1 MTKTPSSATIY
12 ANKNMKIL
20 IKYNRG
26 NEPRRSQPHDG
37 VCPTVGLRR
46 PAPRRSL
53 PHSASG
59 FSLIELI
66 FAVIL
71 LTVIV
76 FGVVKLQTST
86 LALSNT
92 QNNDVEAYFL
102 ANQGAEIV
110 KALGT
115 GPLSSCTT
123 LCTKYISFSN
133 PIYSLSDTAEPLIDG
148 LYARSVEIEPITT
161 PAPAYKVTVIV
172 EWTDST
178 GEHKRMIGAQRVNAH
193 AEAKRIIY

>member
-1 MTKTPSSATIY
+1 
-12 ANKNMKIL
+12 MKIL
-20 IKYNRG
+20 IKHNRG
-26 NEPRRSQPHDG
+26 HEPRRSQPHDG
-37 VCPTVGLRR
+37 VCPTGVS

-86 LALSNT
+86 LVLSNT

-110 KALGT
+110 KGVGA
-115 GPLSSCTT
+115 SSFSCASYSPP
-123 LCTKYISFSN
+123 CTKYVSFSD
-133 PIYSLSDTAEPLIDG
+133 PTYSLSDTPETIDG
-148 LYARSVEIEPITT
+148 LYKRSVEIEQITIPT
-161 PAPAYKVTVIV
+161 TFYKVTVIV
-172 EWTDST
+172 EWEDST
-178 GEHKRMIGAQRVNAH
+178 GEHT
-193 AEAKRIIY
+193 AETKRIIF